1 MEWDANCWVKTKK
14 RKGRASAVP
23 STGRIALS
31 VASPW
36 AQFRHQVVEALRKSS
51 GQDLSASLEVPAD
64 PRHGDLA
71 CTAAF
76 TLAQQQHRKPV
87 EIARDL
93 ARFEP
98 VKFPLIEQVVP
109 EGPYVNFYVNLIP
122 YRRLVVDAVRDQG
135 TRYGVSDAY
144 RGKHAVV
151 EYPAVN
157 PNKPLHIGH
166 ARNAV
171 LGDTVARLLK
181 FVGYDVTRM
190 DYIDDLGLQ
199 IAVAYWGMKKLQRK
213 LPRGKFD
220 EALGLLYVEAEQK
233 QDREQVQKFTQLM
246 EEGNNKV
253 AREVRAMAERCLRAQ
268 HETYAL
274 LDVHHDLLVWESDI
288 AHSGL
293 FGEALKKIL
302 QCPNISRAT
311 EGEKA
316 GCVVVDLSAYEEFR
330 ELKETDK
337 VLVRSNGV
345 ATYTGKDIA
354 FHLWK
359 FGVIKDPFLYQP
371 FKSQAAVEAPL
382 WSTASTGEPGHYK
395 PADAI
400 FNVIGM
406 QQSQAQRT
414 VYLVLK
420 TLGYE
425 KASDN
430 YFHLAYELVTLPEER
445 FSGRK
450 GTWIGFSTDTVLSES
465 VKLARQEVKERNPDA
480 DPAFL
485 RQVAQAVG
493 AAAVRYALLKV
504 AVEKQIIFKWEDVL
518 NFEGNAAPYLMYSHA
533 RACAILRK
541 QAAPPK
547 ATLDVLTSPFETE
560 LIKLLGRFPSIVLA
574 IVQEMQREKWGT
586 RIEIFKLAEFAYS
599 LSDAF
604 NAFYN
609 HCPVLKS
616 ESEQLTAARLV
627 LVDVSRQVLCNTL
640 TLLGIE
646 PLDRI

>member
-1 MEWDANCWVKTKK
+1 
-14 RKGRASAVP
+14 
-23 STGRIALS
+23 
-31 VASPW
+31 
-36 AQFRHQVVEALRKSS
+36 VVEVLRRSS

-71 CTAAF
+71 CAAAF
-76 TLAQQQHRKPV
+76 TLAQQQHRKPM
-87 EIARDL
+87 EIARQL
-93 ARFEP
+93 ATFDP
-98 VKFPLIEQVVP
+98 VKFPLIEQVVA
-109 EGPYVNFYVNLIP
+109 EGPYVNFYLNLIP
-122 YRRLVVDAVRDQG
+122 YRRVVMEAVRSEG
-135 TRYGVSDAY
+135 ARYGASDTY

-171 LGDTVARLLK
+171 LGDTVARLLA

-199 IAVAYWGMKKLQRK
+199 IAVAYWGMKKLQKK

-233 QDREQVQKFTQLM
+233 QDRDEVRKFTQLM
-246 EEGNNKV
+246 EEGNNRV
-253 AREVRAMAERCLRAQ
+253 AREVRVMAERCLRAQ

-274 LDVHHDLLVWESDI
+274 LNVHHDLLVWESDI

-293 FGEALKKIL
+293 FAEALAKIL
-302 QCPNISRAT
+302 RCPNISQAT

-316 GCVVVDLSAYEEFR
+316 GCIVVDLSAYEEFR
-330 ELKETDK
+330 ALKETDK

-359 FGVIKDPFLYQP
+359 FGLIKDPFLYQS
-371 FKSQAAVEAPL
+371 FKSRAATEAPL
-382 WSTASTGEPGHYK
+382 WSTASKGEPGHYK

-425 KASDN
+425 QASDN

-450 GTWIGFSTDTVLSES
+450 GTWVGYSTDTVLRES
-465 VKLARQEVKERNPDA
+465 VKRAREAVKERNPDA
-480 DPAFL
+480 DSAFL
-485 RQVAQAVG
+485 RQVAKAVG
-493 AAAVRYALLKV
+493 AAAVRYALVKV
-504 AVEKQIIFKWEDVL
+504 AVEKQIVFKWEDVL

-541 QAAPPK
+541 QPSPSR
-547 ATLDVLTSPFETE
+547 ATLDLLTSPYETE
-560 LIKLLGRFPSIVLA
+560 LVKLLGRFPSTVLA
-574 IVQEMQREKWGT
+574 IVQGMQRVKWGT
-586 RIEIFKLAEFAYS
+586 RIEIFKLAEYAYV

-616 ESEQLTAARLV
+616 ESADLTAARLV
-627 LVDVSRQVLCNTL
+627 LVDVCRQVLCNAL

>member
-1 MEWDANCWVKTKK
+1 ML
-14 RKGRASAVP
+14 
-23 STGRIALS
+23 LS
-31 VASPW
+31 VANPW
-36 AQFRHQVVEALRKSS
+36 AQFRQQVVEALRKSH
-51 GQDLSASLEVPAD
+51 GQDLSSSLKVPTD

-76 TLAQQQHRKPV
+76 TLAQQQHRKPA
-87 EIARDL
+87 EIAREL
-93 ARFEP
+93 ARFDPTE
-98 VKFPLIEQVVP
+98 FTLIEQVVP

-122 YRRLVVDAVRDQG
+122 YRRLVVDAVRKNG
-135 TRYGVSDAY
+135 THYGASDAY

-171 LGDTVARLLK
+171 LGDTVARLLTS
-181 FVGYDVTRM
+181 VGYDVTRM

-199 IAVAYWGMKKLQRK
+199 IAVAYWGMKKLQKK
-213 LPRGKFD
+213 LASGKFD

-233 QDREQVQKFTQLM
+233 QDREQVQKYMQLM
-246 EEGNNKV
+246 EAGNNKV
-253 AREVRAMAERCLRAQ
+253 AKEVRAMAERCLRAQ

-293 FGEALKKIL
+293 FKEALNKIL

-311 EGEKA
+311 EGEKT
-316 GCVVVDLSAYEEFR
+316 GCIVVDLSAYEEFR

-359 FGVIKDPFLYQP
+359 FGIIKDPFLYQL
-371 FKSQAAVEAPL
+371 FKSKAATEALL
-382 WSTASTGEPGHYK
+382 WTTASTGEPGHYR

-425 KASDN
+425 RASDN

-450 GTWIGFSTDTVLSES
+450 GTWIGYSTDKVLEES
-465 VKLARQEVKERNPDA
+465 VKLASEEVKKRKPEANPK
-480 DPAFL
+480 FL
-485 RQVAQAVG
+485 RQVSQAVG

-504 AVEKQIIFKWEDVL
+504 AVEKQITFKWDEVL

-547 ATLDVLTSPFETE
+547 ATLDLLTSPFETE
-560 LIKLLGRFPSIVLA
+560 LVKLLGRFPSIVLA

-586 RIEIFKLAEFAYS
+586 RIEIFKLAEFAYA

-616 ESEQLTAARLV
+616 DSEDLTAARLV
-627 LVDVSRQVLCNTL
+627 LVDACRQVLRNAL
-640 TLLGIE
+640 NLLGIE
-646 PLDRI
+646 PLDQI